1 MVQAIIHLDNFR
13 HNISLLQAAAA
24 QRPLCLAVKAN
35 AYGHGALR
43 IVQEAEKQGVG
54 RFGVARIAEA
64 VELRDAG
71 VRSDILLFTIA
82 SRDELPALWQ
92 YDIQPFICDSEYF
105 QQLVDVYKRLRPA
118 RPLRVHI
125 KTDTGMGRI
134 GCLLSEVQELAEAV
148 SAERGFVLEG
158 IATHYPLGD
167 QPSDTLCRE
176 QAASLR
182 GLRAQLESLGINARY
197 YHAANSAGLLYHAG
211 DGLDLMRPGIAAYG
225 YPPAAAGPDSAV
237 SRAVSELRPVMELRA
252 PVSFVKKVAGGTPIS
267 YGHTWKSRETCWIA
281 TVNIGYGDG
290 YPRIL
295 SNRASVLLN
304 GRAYPQVGTICM
316 DQCMVN
322 LGAELL
328 FDSPAGAAAIFFGP
342 DARGETAASLAQ
354 KAGTIPHAITC
365 GISARVERVYMGGQ

>member
-13 HNISLLQAAAA
+13 HNVSLLQAAAA

-43 IVQEAEKQGVG
+43 IVREAEKQGVG
-54 RFGVARIAEA
+54 SFGVARVAEA

-82 SRDELPALWQ
+82 SRDELQELWQ
-92 YDIQPFICDSEYF
+92 YDIQPFVCDGEYF
-105 QQLVDVYKRLRPA
+105 QQLVDVYERLRPA

-134 GCLLSEVQELAEAV
+134 GCLLSEVQELAEAI
-148 SAERGFVLEG
+148 SAEQGFVLEG
-158 IATHYPLGD
+158 IATHYPISD

-225 YPPAAAGPDSAV
+225 YPPAGRAPDSAV
-237 SRAVSELRPVMELRA
+237 SRAVPEFRPVMELRA
-252 PVSFVKKVAGGTPIS
+252 PVSFVKKVARGTPIS

-322 LGAELL
+322 LGAEL
-328 FDSPAGAAAIFFGP
+328 FSDSPAGAAAILFGP

-354 KAGTIPHAITC
+354 KAGTIPYEITC
-365 GISARVERVYMGGQ
+365 GISARVERVYMG